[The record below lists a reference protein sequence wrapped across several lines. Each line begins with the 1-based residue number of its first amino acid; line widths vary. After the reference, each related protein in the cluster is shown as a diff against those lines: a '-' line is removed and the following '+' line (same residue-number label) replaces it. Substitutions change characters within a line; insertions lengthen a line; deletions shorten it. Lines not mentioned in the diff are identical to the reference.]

1 MCLVEIFFKLRKLR
15 PLQQEKSFAVRKPR
29 LYLKKTDDSNPL
41 SRMVAMMVGVK
52 SIVGG
57 TIDMLM
63 KMIKCVE
70 IMETDF
76 PPKTILWW

>member
-1 MCLVEIFFKLRKLR
+1 MFLVEFFFKLKKLR

-29 LYLKKTDDSNPL
+29 LYLKETDDSNPL

-57 TIDMLM
+57 RKDMLGR
-63 KMIKCVE
+63 MI
-70 IMETDF
+70 
-76 PPKTILWW
+76 

>member
-15 PLQQEKSFAVRKPR
+15 PPLQEKSFAVRKPR
-29 LYLKKTDDSNPL
+29 LYLKETDDSNSL
-41 SRMVAMMVGVK
+41 SRNLAIMVGVK

-63 KMIKCVE
+63 KMVKCVK
-70 IMETDF
+70 IMETNF